1 MRNNNFED
9 IIKKYKN
16 LEKKNIE
23 DKAELKVINKRLKE
37 EFNCDSIEELQEKLN
52 DMKEEKEH
60 DEKKKNKLMEKLE
73 NITDWNEIEM
83 EEE

>member
-9 IIKKYKN
+9 IIKKYRS

-23 DKAELKVINKRLKE
+23 DKAELKVINERLKK

-52 DMKEEKEH
+52 DMKKEKEQ
-60 DEKKKNKLMEKLE
+60 DEAKKNVLFEKLE

-83 EEE
+83 EE